1 MAVNYEFD
9 AEKRVEIGTSSAR
22 RVRRQMK
29 IPAVIYGGHADVEML
44 TLDHQEVEKKLLDEG
59 YYSHVLS
66 INVAGEK
73 PQQAIMKA
81 MHRHP
86 SKPRILHIDFMRVVA
101 GEKLKV
107 SVPLHFI
114 NEDKCDGVKTGGG
127 TILHNM
133 TELEVIC
140 LPSKLPEFIE
150 VDVLELAVGE
160 AIHMTQVNLP
170 DDVEIA
176 ALMHG
181 DEHDHDQI
189 VVSVMPP
196 RVETEED
203 EDVPAIDAAVDEA
216 DKDDDKS
223 SEE

>member
-1 MAVNYEFD
+1 MAINYEFD
-9 AEKRVEIGTSSAR
+9 AEKRVESRTSSAR
-22 RVRRQMK
+22 RVRREMK
-29 IPAVIYGGHADVEML
+29 IPAVIYGGHGDVEML
-44 TLDHQEVEKKLLDEG
+44 SLDHQEVEKKLLDEG
-59 YYSHVLS
+59 YYSHVLA

-86 SKPRILHIDFMRVVA
+86 SKPRILHIDFLRVVA

-107 SVPLHFI
+107 SVPLHFV
-114 NEDKCDGVKTGGG
+114 NEDKSDGVKTGGG
-127 TILHNM
+127 SILHNM
-133 TELEVIC
+133 MELEIIC

-150 VDVLELAVGE
+150 VDVLELKIGE
-160 AIHMTQVNLP
+160 VIHMSQINLP

-189 VVSVMPP
+189 VVSITPP
-196 RVETEED
+196 RVETED
-203 EDVPAIDAAVDEA
+203 DDLLAIDDAADEA